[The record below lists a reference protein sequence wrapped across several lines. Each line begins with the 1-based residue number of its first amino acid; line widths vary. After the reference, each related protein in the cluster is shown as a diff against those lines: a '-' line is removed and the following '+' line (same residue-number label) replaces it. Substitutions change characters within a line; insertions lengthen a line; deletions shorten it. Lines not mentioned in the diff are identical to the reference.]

1 MKRLFWLLA
10 APLLVLAISFSQACG
25 ELYHWIDENGVH
37 YYGNE
42 PPLGDAEIVNVL
54 PETPYDE
61 EADTERREEYR
72 RWREEQSREL
82 RERVERIRAEEEA
95 RRAERQRRAE
105 EARQRREAERKAREE
120 ARAEE
125 IRERKSDNK
134 SVHVNPKN
142 TPLGLNPG
150 PSTEPPDSVVP

>member
-1 MKRLFWLLA
+1 MKPLFWLPALA
-10 APLLVLAISFSQACG
+10 LGAALFLSPAFAA
-25 ELYHWIDENGVH
+25 LYHWIDENGVH

-61 EADTERREEYR
+61 QADRDRREEYR
-72 RWREEQSREL
+72 QWREERTREL
-82 RERVERIRAEEEA
+82 RERVERVRAEEEA
-95 RRAERQRRAE
+95 RREERRRRAE
-105 EARQRREAERKAREE
+105 EARQRREEERRARKE
-120 ARAEE
+120 ARAKE

-134 SVHVNPKN
+134 SVHVNPKA

-150 PSTEPPDSVVP
+150 PSTEPPESVVP